1 MRMIKS
7 IANSAT
13 RHFIESGKSKFSG
26 LDLDKAKRRLVML
39 HNARSLDDLSPLKS
53 VGLHKLS
60 GDRKQQWAL
69 TINGAWRLCFR
80 FEDGH
85 AYDVEIVD
93 YH

>member
-1 MRMIKS
+1 MIKS

-13 RHFIESGKSKFSG
+13 RQFTESGKSKFSG
-26 LDLDKAKRRLVML
+26 LDAGKAKMRLVML
-39 HNARSLDDLSPLKS
+39 QNARSLDDLAPLKS

-60 GDRKQQWAL
+60 GDRKNQWAM
-69 TINGAWRLCFR
+69 TINGPWRLCFR

>member
-1 MRMIKS
+1 MIKS

-13 RHFIESGKSKFSG
+13 RQFTESGKSKFSG
-26 LDLDKAKRRLVML
+26 LDSEKAKMRLVML
-39 HNARSLDDLSPLKS
+39 HNARSLDDLAPLKS

-60 GDRKQQWAL
+60 GDRKTQWAM
-69 TINGAWRLCFR
+69 TINGPWRLCFR

>member
-1 MRMIKS
+1 MIKS

-13 RHFIESGKSKFSG
+13 RQFTESGKSKFSG
-26 LDLDKAKRRLVML
+26 LDADKAKMRLVML
-39 HNARSLDDLSPLKS
+39 QNARSLDDLVPLKS

-60 GDRKQQWAL
+60 GDRKNQWAM
-69 TINGAWRLCFR
+69 TINGPWRLCFR

>member
-1 MRMIKS
+1 MIKS

-13 RHFIESGKSKFSG
+13 RQFTESGKSKFSS
-26 LDLDKAKRRLVML
+26 LDAGKAKMRLVML
-39 HNARSLDDLSPLKS
+39 QNARSLDDLAPLKS

-60 GDRKQQWAL
+60 GDRKNQWAM
-69 TINGAWRLCFR
+69 TINGPWRLCFR